1 MRGGE
6 ELEFSAV
13 DGGGRRSRQN
23 VTFLVVPVDQEALS
37 SGSEWRDMSAEPSAV
52 FDFSLE
58 EDSATLARYVHSL
71 ISNIKIYIN
80 YISIINLLGGFHK

>member
-1 MRGGE
+1 MFVSSSGRLPRRGGE

-23 VTFLVVPVDQEALS
+23 VTFLVVPVDQEMAP
-37 SGSEWRDMSAEPSAV
+37 GSDPSAV

-58 EDSATLARYVHSL
+58 EDSATLARYVQFDFKS
-71 ISNIKIYIN
+71 K
-80 YISIINLLGGFHK
+80 NLYQ

>member
-58 EDSATLARYVHSL
+58 EDSATLARYVQLDFRCQVRTVGFQES
-71 ISNIKIYIN
+71 KF
-80 YISIINLLGGFHK
+80 ISIIS